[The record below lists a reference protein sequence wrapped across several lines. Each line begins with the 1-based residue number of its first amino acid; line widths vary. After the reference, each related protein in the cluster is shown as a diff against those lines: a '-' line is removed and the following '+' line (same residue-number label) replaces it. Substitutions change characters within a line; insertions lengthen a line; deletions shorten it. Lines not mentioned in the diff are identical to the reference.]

1 MSSFP
6 LKSLTFILLERHKY
20 LGCVIKMSVSREF
33 VKRKFSEYYKKDY
46 VAIHVPSIIEQREFG
61 FLTFDGK
68 TMLRHIS
75 FKTKES
81 LESFLRREV
90 YADAYFSCAYYENP
104 EADMEMKSWLGA
116 DLIFDI
122 DADHI
127 PTSCD
132 KIHDEW
138 RCGNCG
144 FTGKGVIPEKC
155 PVCSSVKFD
164 VNTWPCEDCLAS
176 AKFETV
182 KLVEMLMQ
190 DFGFSESE
198 IHTFFSGHRGY
209 HVHVESDA
217 VKTLD
222 AMERKE
228 IVDYVTALGLNV
240 ESNILTEKFSQ
251 KMVMLDFGWTKRLK
265 VGIEDFIANAK
276 EKDFLGMGLEKRFIG
291 VIMRNRDVI
300 LKNLQRTGT
309 FGYVKGIGPQTWT
322 KIIRHVVKLKSAS
335 IDTVV
340 TTDTHRLI
348 RLADTLNSK
357 TGFKKVEF
365 PVSAIDDFDPFKM
378 AVAFKGGFVDV
389 KVYDSPSFRIGE
401 ETFGPYKNQR
411 VELPTAAA
419 VLLICKNRAEVVA

>member
-1 MSSFP
+1 M
-6 LKSLTFILLERHKY
+6 
-20 LGCVIKMSVSREF
+20 
-33 VKRKFSEYYKKDY
+33 
-46 VAIHVPSIIEQREFG
+46 
-61 FLTFDGK
+61 
-68 TMLRHIS
+68 S

-90 YADAYFSCAYYENP
+90 YADVYYSCAYYENP
-104 EADMEMKSWLGA
+104 EADMEMKGWLGA

-127 PTSCD
+127 PTLCD

-138 RCGNCG
+138 KCGNCS
-144 FTGKGVIPEKC
+144 FTGKGITPEKC
-155 PVCSSVKFD
+155 PICGSEKFD
-164 VNTWPCEDCLAS
+164 VNTWPCEECLYS
-176 AKFETV
+176 AKTETI
-182 KLVEMLMQ
+182 KLLEMLKQ
-190 DFGFSESE
+190 DFGFSDNEV
-198 IHTFFSGHRGY
+198 HTFFSGHRGY

-228 IVDYVTALGLNV
+228 IVDYVSALGLNIDGV
-240 ESNILTEKFSQ
+240 ILAEESSRKFMHS
-251 KMVMLDFGWTKRLK
+251 FGWPRRLA
-265 VGIEDFIANAK
+265 VGIEDFIASAG
-276 EKDFLGMGLEKRFIG
+276 EEDFLKAGLERRSVSGI
-291 VIMRNRDVI
+291 IHNRDLI
-300 LKNLQRTGT
+300 LKNLRRTGML
-309 FGYVKGIGPQTWT
+309 GYVRGIGPKTWT
-322 KIIRHVVKLKSAS
+322 KVVRHIVKLKSAS

-348 RLADTLNSK
+348 RLAETLNSK

-365 PVSAIDDFDPFKM
+365 PASTIEDFDPFKM

-389 KVYDSPSFRIGE
+389 KVYDAPKFRIGE

-419 VLLICKNRAEVVA
+419 VLLICKNRAEVIA